1 VGARPK
7 DEALAVTGPT
17 ADGPQADEQQTL
29 GLADERVLGE
39 ISHEMG
45 NYFHKLYYWTEHLK
59 SRAGTNPTDMAAT
72 EMLESTIGR
81 LEHFMRM
88 VLEYFAPARLCFNR
102 VEASDLV
109 SGLESCLPG
118 RRLRVQVAE
127 SVAGMAVLA
136 DASLIGHALRTVFE
150 RVTATLIDEDE
161 MLVVLT
167 AASRREFAGVEIEF
181 HAGAGV
187 GSDRSLIGGIEMA
200 VAEKFLQMHGGELFE
215 RDPESLRG
223 LVVFLPIY
231 E

>member
-1 VGARPK
+1 VSARPK
-7 DEALAVTGPT
+7 DEALAVAGLT
-17 ADGPQADEQQTL
+17 ADDPQGEEQQTL
-29 GLADERVLGE
+29 ALTDERVLGE

-59 SRAGTNPTDMAAT
+59 SRAGADPTDVAAT

-88 VLEYFAPARLCFNR
+88 ILEYFAPARLCFNR

-109 SGLESCLPG
+109 SGFGSRLPG
-118 RRLRVQVAE
+118 RQLRVQVDD

-136 DASLIGHALRTVFE
+136 DASLIGPALRTVFE

-161 MLVVLT
+161 MLVVLS

-181 HAGAGV
+181 HAGAGAPA
-187 GSDRSLIGGIEMA
+187 GRSLIGGIEMA

-215 RDPESLRG
+215 REAGAPRG
-223 LVVFLPIY
+223 IVVFLPIY
-231 E
+231 D